1 MGETGKLGTVVGVDG
16 DGDPKVV
23 IDGEEEVKQRFGSE
37 FEIVEKKIKTKD
49 DSSDDDKKKK
59 KKKKKKSS
67 SSSSSPSASSSSSS
81 GKKKKKRSSAFGKS
95 TLELQEEAK
104 RKAKKYKKTKRSGA
118 DAALNLLGLG

>member
-1 MGETGKLGTVVGVDG
+1 MGKIGTVVAVDGDGDPKVHLDGEAQAQQRFGSEFKIVEKATFGIGDRVRGKETGKLGTVVGVDG

-23 IDGEEEVKQRFGSE
+23 IDGGEEVKQRFGSE

-67 SSSSSPSASSSSSS
+67 SSSSSPSA
-81 GKKKKKRSSAFGKS
+81 
-95 TLELQEEAK
+95 
-104 RKAKKYKKTKRSGA
+104 
-118 DAALNLLGLG
+118 